1 MFLASMFS
9 IIETGIDQVI
19 ASYCTTADGSSIQ
32 LSPTAISLCSLVWL
46 AGVVM
51 VILAV
56 ASFEEFLPTLN
67 SDWLQLEKARATP
80 PS

>member
-1 MFLASMFS
+1 
-9 IIETGIDQVI
+9 
-19 ASYCTTADGSSIQ
+19 
-32 LSPTAISLCSLVWL
+32 
-46 AGVVM
+46 VVM